1 MDIEKLSK
9 ISQDKEALF
18 LFSPSY
24 LDFTGKG
31 GVVFYVIGKSDYV
44 EIKVDKK
51 NAFTVFSYL
60 KQSVFKPEKLVFCW
74 GVKSFFSYVLAVS
87 GKAFSTEAIILD
99 LKVLESFL
107 DCKGQVPKGV
117 AECKT
122 RIRFMM
128 GNKSWH
134 NLQEIYKKIHLPLIN
149 KTLPGIETV
158 GLINKELRRE
168 VFPAY
173 QIEGQLNGRLLCS
186 KVLEDSFNPHTLSK
200 EDKLNLCSRQPN
212 DLFLHFD
219 YRHMEVSVLQW
230 LSGDAVLGDMINSGE
245 DLYSSIF
252 KKIFGVDCETSK
264 QRKLCK
270 SFFLPV
276 VYGLSKNALSE
287 KLGVSISMA
296 DHIYNGICR
305 HFKTA
310 ISWVE
315 QRQTCI
321 ADVSIDYFG
330 RNRIFKE
337 KKYRARNFAI
347 QAPASLVCL
356 DKLIKLYDLLESSD
370 AEVVFHVHDAFVI
383 LARPLGVTSL
393 CKDIKILLEENC
405 EMYDGLKLKTEC
417 RVGNRLVELKHL
429 KI

>member
-1 MDIEKLSK
+1 
-9 ISQDKEALF
+9 
-18 LFSPSY
+18 
-24 LDFTGKG
+24 
-31 GVVFYVIGKSDYV
+31 
-44 EIKVDKK
+44 
-51 NAFTVFSYL
+51 
-60 KQSVFKPEKLVFCW
+60 
-74 GVKSFFSYVLAVS
+74 
-87 GKAFSTEAIILD
+87 
-99 LKVLESFL
+99 
-107 DCKGQVPKGV
+107 VPKGV
-117 AECKT
+117 SECKI
-122 RIRFMM
+122 RIQSMM
-128 GNKSWH
+128 GNKSWQD
-134 NLQEIYKKIHLPLIN
+134 LQKIYKKIHLPLIN
-149 KTLPGIETV
+149 KILPGIETV

-186 KVLEDSFNPHTLSK
+186 KVLENSFNPHTLSN
-200 EDKLNLCSRQPN
+200 EDKLNLCSRYPN

-230 LSGDAVLGDMINSGE
+230 LSGDAVLGGMINSGE

-252 KKIFGVDCETSK
+252 KKIFGVDCENSG

-276 VYGLSKNALSE
+276 VYGLSKNALSK
-287 KLGVSISMA
+287 KLGVSTSMA

-315 QRQTCI
+315 RHQTCI
-321 ADVSIDYFG
+321 ADVSTDYFG

-356 DKLIKLYDLLESSD
+356 DKLIKLYNLLESSD

-383 LARPLGVTSL
+383 LARPLRVTSL

-405 EMYDGLKLKTEC
+405 EMYNGLKLKTEC